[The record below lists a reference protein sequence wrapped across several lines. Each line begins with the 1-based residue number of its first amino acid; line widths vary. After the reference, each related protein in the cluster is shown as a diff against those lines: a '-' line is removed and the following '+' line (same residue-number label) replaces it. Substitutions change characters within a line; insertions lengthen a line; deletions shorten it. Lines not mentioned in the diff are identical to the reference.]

1 MSSDHPDWKENVQD
15 KLQEIKGKRQNG
27 GPGDTPGADKEQ
39 QDADIGFLQE
49 EIKKR
54 PLNRKKMMRRMTL
67 VAVMAAIFGAVAC
80 LFFLLLEPI
89 FNRILYPQEA
99 VTGVSYPEETETEE
113 LTPEEMIVN
122 EEEKAATEEQERIRM
137 EVERFLR
144 DKDQGADAAARIYSS
159 LRQVAAEAR
168 YFLVDVSEISSDTD
182 WFNDPYETR
191 GVVSGMI
198 IAKAESEI
206 QVLVYSPGIGDAET
220 IQVTFFDGS
229 SVEAAIHSQDRVSG
243 LAVLSVSLDYLDAA
257 VKEQIR
263 AADLGSSAPSTLT
276 GQLVLAVGRPTG
288 TGGSIS
294 YGAVSSASANLGTVD
309 SGLMQITTDIYG
321 SKQASG
327 FLLNPEGQ
335 VVGILDPYHG
345 RQDLPDLLCAIGISE
360 SKQLIEKLSSGG
372 KKAYLGVQCT
382 DVPDDVRER
391 LGIPEGVYLSEVVD
405 DSPAMNAGLQKGDV
419 ITAMGDEEVHYST
432 VLSRVLLEKDA
443 GTELPITLMRPSGD
457 GYTEMEITVTLE

>member
-1 MSSDHPDWKENVQD
+1 MSSDQSDWKENMQD

-54 PLNRKKMMRRMTL
+54 PLNRKKMMRRMTI

-144 DKDQGADAAARIYSS
+144 DKDQGAEAAARIYSS

-220 IQVTFFDGS
+220 IQVTFYDGS
-229 SVEAAIHSQDRVSG
+229 SVEASIRSQDRVSG
-243 LAVLSVSLDYLDAA
+243 LAVLSVSLDNLDAT

-276 GQLVLAVGRPTG
+276 GQLVLAVGRPIG

-309 SGLMQITTDIYG
+309 SGLMQITIGLPSEPGRTG
-321 SKQASG
+321 RR
-327 FLLNPEGQ
+327 
-335 VVGILDPYHG
+335 DP
-345 RQDLPDLLCAIGISE
+345 RSLPR
-360 SKQLIEKLSSGG
+360 
-372 KKAYLGVQCT
+372 KAG
-382 DVPDDVRER
+382 
-391 LGIPEGVYLSEVVD
+391 
-405 DSPAMNAGLQKGDV
+405 PA
-419 ITAMGDEEVHYST
+419 
-432 VLSRVLLEKDA
+432 
-443 GTELPITLMRPSGD
+443 
-457 GYTEMEITVTLE
+457 

>member
-1 MSSDHPDWKENVQD
+1 MSSDHSDWKENMQD

-144 DKDQGADAAARIYSS
+144 DKDQGAEAAARIYSS

-220 IQVTFFDGS
+220 IQVTFYDGS
-229 SVEAAIHSQDRVSG
+229 SVEASIRSQDRVSG
-243 LAVLSVSLDYLDAA
+243 LAVLSVSLDNLDAT

-276 GQLVLAVGRPTG
+276 GQLVLAVGRPIG

-321 SKQASG
+321 SRQASG
-327 FLLNPEGQ
+327 FLLNPGGQ

-391 LGIPEGVYLSEVVD
+391 LGIPEGVYLSDVVD
-405 DSPAMNAGLQKGDV
+405 GSPAMNAGLQKGDV
-419 ITAMGDEEVHYST
+419 ITGMGDEEVRYST
-432 VLSRVLLEKDA
+432 VLSRVLPEKDA